1 MGVEWF
7 TGLHLSLLVVNSIKK
22 TIETLSV
29 HSGDVARSVPLELDV
44 PDLQDGQWL
53 DMEYRDSGLRWE
65 KPLVSVIFI
74 YLLQKLYTSERSAR
88 MDPHQ

>member
-7 TGLHLSLLVVNSIKK
+7 AGLHLSLLVMNSIKK

-29 HSGDVARSVPLELDV
+29 HSGEVARSVPLKLNV

-53 DMEYRDSGLRWE
+53 HMEYRDSGLRWE
-65 KPLVSVIFI
+65 KPMVSIIFLH
-74 YLLQKLYTSERSAR
+74 LLQKFIKV
-88 MDPHQ
+88 

>member
-7 TGLHLSLLVVNSIKK
+7 TGLHLSLLVMNSIKK

-29 HSGDVARSVPLELDV
+29 HSGEVTRSVPLELDV

-65 KPLVSVIFI
+65 KPLVSIIFI
-74 YLLQKLYTSERSAR
+74 YLFIAKVIYV
-88 MDPHQ
+88 